1 MLKSLDTLGYVN
13 WVTHLRKHL
22 MANGFGYI
30 WISQN
35 VTNEAC
41 FLSEYV
47 QIYRYIFYFSPQ
59 AESRTYLHTQ

>member
-1 MLKSLDTLGYVN
+1 
-13 WVTHLRKHL
+13 

-30 WISQN
+30 WMTQN

-47 QIYRYIFYFSPQ
+47 QRLKDQYVQCSDK
-59 AESRTYLHTQ
+59 